1 MWKMFGWLGRTVAA
15 GLIVSFLAIWTTG
28 YIVNSYVET
37 LLKQYNLPIE
47 TKPMALSGIW
57 GTLWG
62 VDAAKETSI
71 TADAPPEETSE
82 PESDQAAEDAFTETE
97 DAADAADSPDG
108 GVGADADAGTGT
120 DAAADPEA
128 GGSAD
133 ADETD
138 GAAAEQDGQA
148 AGTADPAD
156 TEETGSGTG
165 PETHGGAQQG
175 ETVITTDDLAAAR
188 DQMSEEDRNKLF
200 AILVSKLPQE
210 EWQTISTYVESGL
223 TETELTNVQQIVAKY
238 LNRDEY
244 DELMEILSK
253 Y

>member
-47 TKPMALSGIW
+47 TKPMALSGVW

-62 VDAAKETSI
+62 VDAAKEKRSM
-71 TADAPPEETSE
+71 TADGQTGGASAPDRTAGALP
-82 PESDQAAEDAFTETE
+82 QVETE
-97 DAADAADSPDG
+97 GLAADED
-108 GVGADADAGTGT
+108 GADADAGNGK
-120 DAAADPEA
+120 AP
-128 GGSAD
+128 GPQPD
-133 ADETD
+133 ADTD
-138 GAAAEQDGQA
+138 VDGTEGDGGESGANAPDGQA
-148 AGTADPAD
+148 QAPGTDDGHEGA
-156 TEETGSGTG
+156 EETGSGTG
-165 PETHGGAQQG
+165 PATHGGAQHG
-175 ETVITTDDLAAAR
+175 EPVITPDELAAAR

-210 EWQTISTYVESGL
+210 EWQTISTYVEDGL
-223 TETELTNVQQIVAKY
+223 TESELTNVQQIVAKY
-238 LNRDEY
+238 LNREQY